1 MAWFGPL
8 LSGSA
13 QQQAAAG
20 GGGTVGPLARGRL
33 LRGGILIGGVL
44 VRGWAWLTSGV
55 LLMKGIWR

>member
-1 MAWFGPL
+1 MSWGVWYP
-8 LSGSA
+8 GVETT
-13 QQQAAAG
+13 QGAAG

>member
-1 MAWFGPL
+1 MSWGVWYP
-8 LSGSA
+8 GIETT
-13 QQQAAAG
+13 QAAA